1 MSDTQ
6 QIEIIGSYT
15 WLSLQKYLLMQVYDG
30 GSIQLLSF
38 FSNVYVET
46 SLLQSS
52 FIFLA
57 IKIIY
62 LLLQVILSLNKLLM
76 F

>member
-46 SLLQSS
+46 SRLQSS